1 MKILFFD
8 TKNYDKDSFEKQIAN
23 YPEIEMD
30 YLKTDLAP
38 KTAPLAKGYD
48 AVCAFVSSDVGAE
61 TMTVL
66 HEAGVK
72 LILMR
77 CAGFN
82 NVDMDKAKEYGIR
95 VMRVPGYSPEAVA
108 EHAMALALE
117 VNRRL
122 HKAYVK
128 VRENDFS
135 LGGLMGFNF
144 YQKTAGIVGTGKIW
158 RYGKNLPWIWHEGY
172 CL

>member
-8 TKNYDKDSFEKQIAN
+8 TKNYDKESFEKQAGN
-23 YPEIEMD
+23 YPDIEID

-48 AVCAFVSSDVGAE
+48 AVCAFVSSDVGSA
-61 TMTVL
+61 TVEAL

-82 NVDMDKAKEYGIR
+82 NVDMEKAAQYNIK
-95 VMRVPGYSPEAVA
+95 VMRVPP
-108 EHAMALALE
+108 
-117 VNRRL
+117 
-122 HKAYVK
+122 
-128 VRENDFS
+128 
-135 LGGLMGFNF
+135 
-144 YQKTAGIVGTGKIW
+144 
-158 RYGKNLPWIWHEGY
+158 
-172 CL
+172 CC

>member
-72 LILMR
+72 LILMLIWI
-77 CAGFN
+77 
-82 NVDMDKAKEYGIR
+82 K
-95 VMRVPGYSPEAVA
+95 
-108 EHAMALALE
+108 
-117 VNRRL
+117 
-122 HKAYVK
+122 
-128 VRENDFS
+128 
-135 LGGLMGFNF
+135 
-144 YQKTAGIVGTGKIW
+144 QKNTVFVLCVCRDIHRKQ
-158 RYGKNLPWIWHEGY
+158 
-172 CL
+172 